1 MNIRCSILSLLLLFF
16 GIQNCFSQTI
26 IKEKNTA
33 LTYIPDHDLG
43 ELFITV
49 QREHIFP
56 DSKTFVDC
64 IPNEDPNQ
72 ILKKYLKEK
81 NTNSFVLK
89 EFIHQNFTLPLSI
102 LPSVIDTNKNM
113 ILHLQKHWPNLVR
126 ESKSNDQ
133 YTTLISLPYPFV
145 VPGGRFR
152 EMFYW
157 DSYFTI
163 IGLLESNQDELALNM
178 IRNFAYLVNTYGHI
192 PNGNRTYFLSRSQ
205 PPFFS
210 EMLRVYS
217 QKHGVNS
224 IIAFLPAL
232 EKEYQYWTADAKNVS
247 QSKIAVNKSVWTN
260 ETILNRYSG
269 TLTTPRAE
277 AYDKEY
283 KWSLALKE
291 ELRPAFH
298 QNLRA
303 ACESGWDFSSRWFA
317 DEKNKTTV
325 QCENFIPV
333 CLNSLLYNCEKEL
346 AALYQF
352 QSNSKIAKKYEALAE
367 SRKKAILKYCWSEKE
382 SVFNDY
388 DFVTKRPNSV
398 ISLATVYPLF
408 FGIATQQQSNQ
419 VAQSIQ
425 DKFLM
430 KGGVVTTLNTTGE
443 QWDAPNGWAPLQY
456 MTVIGLARYEHNE
469 LAKTIA
475 QRWLALNEKEYLL
488 EGKMMEKYNVME
500 LDQPGGGGN
509 YTNQDGFG
517 WTNGVDLALNSWLL
531 KIETNK

>member
-1 MNIRCSILSLLLLFF
+1 MNISRPILALLILFSC
-16 GIQNCFSQTI
+16 IQNCFSQNSI
-26 IKEKNTA
+26 NNTNPSVA
-33 LTYIPDHDLG
+33 YIPDRDLG

-49 QREHIFP
+49 QREHVFP

-64 IPNEDPNQ
+64 IPKENPAS
-72 ILKKYLKEK
+72 ILKKYQKEK
-81 NTNSFVLK
+81 KSSTFVLK
-89 EFIHQNFTLPLSI
+89 EFVEKNFALPPSI
-102 LPSVIDTNKNM
+102 PQTVLDTSKNM
-113 ILHLQKHWPNLVR
+113 ILHLKNHWPNLVR
-126 ESKSNDQ
+126 ESKSSDK
-133 YTTLISLPYPFV
+133 YTSLISLPYPFV

-163 IGLLESNQDELALNM
+163 IGLLESDQDELALDM
-178 IRNFAYLVNTYGHI
+178 IRNFAYLVETYGHI

-205 PPFFS
+205 PPFFA
-210 EMLRVYS
+210 EMLKAYS
-217 QKHGVNS
+217 QKHGIDS
-224 IIAFLPAL
+224 IISFLPAL
-232 EKEYQYWTADAKNVS
+232 EKEYQYWTADTKNVS
-247 QSKIAVNKSVWTN
+247 KSKIAINKSVWTN
-260 ETILNRYSG
+260 ETVLNRYSG
-269 TLTTPRAE
+269 TLSTPRAE

-283 KWSLALKE
+283 KWSLDLNE

-333 CLNSLLYNCEKEL
+333 CLNSLLYNCEMEL
-346 AALYQF
+346 AALYHF
-352 QSNSKIAKKYEALAE
+352 QSNSEKEKKYKALAE
-367 SRKKAILKYCWSEKE
+367 SRKKAILTYCWSEKE

-388 DFVTKRPNSV
+388 NFITQKQNSV
-398 ISLATVYPLF
+398 QSLATVYPLF
-408 FGIATQQQSNQ
+408 FGIATQQQADK
-419 VAQSIQ
+419 VAQTIQ

-456 MTVIGLARYEHNE
+456 MTVMGLARYGHIE

-475 QRWLALNEKEYLL
+475 KRWLALNEKEYLA
-488 EGKMMEKYNVME
+488 EGKMMEKYNVID
-500 LDQPGGGGN
+500 LDLPGGGGN
-509 YTNQDGFG
+509 YHNQDGFG
-517 WTNGVDLALNSWLL
+517 WTNGVDLALNVWLL
-531 KIETNK
+531 EIEKK

>member
-1 MNIRCSILSLLLLFF
+1 MSISRSILFIVLLYCC
-16 GIQNCFSQTI
+16 IQNCFSQNS
-26 IKEKNTA
+26 IKEKNRIVA
-33 LTYIPDHDLG
+33 YIPDRDLG

-49 QREHIFP
+49 QKEHIFP

-64 IPNEDPNQ
+64 VPNEDPAE
-72 ILKKYLKEK
+72 ILSKYQKEK
-81 NTNSFVLK
+81 ISNSFILK
-89 EFIHQNFTLPLSI
+89 EFIQQNFTLPPSI
-102 LPSVIDTNKNM
+102 PPTVIDTNKNM
-113 ILHLQKHWPNLVR
+113 ILHLQNHWPNLVR
-126 ESKSNDQ
+126 ESKSDDE

-163 IGLLESNQDELALNM
+163 IGLLQSNQDELALDM
-178 IRNFAYLVNTYGHI
+178 IHNFAYLVETYGHI

-205 PPFFS
+205 PPFFA
-210 EMLRVYS
+210 EMIKVYS
-217 QKHGVNS
+217 QKHGINS
-224 IIAFLPAL
+224 VIEFLPAL
-232 EKEYQYWTADAKNVS
+232 EKEYQYWTTDAKNVS
-247 QSKIAVNKSVWTN
+247 QSKIAVNKSVWVN
-260 ETILNRYSG
+260 GTILNKYSG

-277 AYDKEY
+277 AYDKEH
-283 KWSLALKE
+283 KWSLALNE

-317 DEKNKTTV
+317 DEKNRTTV

-333 CLNSLLYNCEKEL
+333 CLNSLLYNCEKEI

-352 QSNSKIAKKYEALAE
+352 QSNSEKTKKYETLAE
-367 SRKKAILKYCWSEKE
+367 SRKKAILKYCWSAKE
-382 SVFNDY
+382 NVFNDY
-388 DFVTKRPNSV
+388 NFVTQKQNSV
-398 ISLATVYPLF
+398 LSLATVYPLF
-408 FGIATQQQSNQ
+408 FGIASQRQANQ
-419 VAQSIQ
+419 VAKTIQ

-456 MTVIGLARYEHNE
+456 LTVMGLARYGHIE
-469 LAKTIA
+469 LAKTITK
-475 QRWLALNEKEYLL
+475 RWLALNEKEYLA
-488 EGKMMEKYNVME
+488 EGKMMEKYNVVD
-500 LDQPGGGGN
+500 LDLPGGGGN

-517 WTNGVDLALNSWLL
+517 WTNGVDIALKNWLLAL
-531 KIETNK
+531 KKE